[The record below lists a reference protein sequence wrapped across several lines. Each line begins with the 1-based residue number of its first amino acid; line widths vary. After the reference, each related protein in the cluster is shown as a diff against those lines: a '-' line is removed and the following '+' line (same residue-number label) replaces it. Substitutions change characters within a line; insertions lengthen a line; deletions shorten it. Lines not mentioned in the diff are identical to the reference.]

1 LHPVLEARTTV
12 PSEDEV
18 ELMSDNIEPLAIQ
31 DSKRRKSSMRRRSSV
46 HPIMETHAIQE
57 EPDTDPVPVFI
68 SAAVDSDVV
77 EPAPSERR
85 KSSMRRRSSFHPS
98 VTSVISE
105 NPPNLDSH
113 SMSSS
118 AADLPVSCV
127 SETTADCAQNESSDD
142 MEMTGVLPVMLVSA
156 APAQFAVASDAAV
169 AFAALKSPGK
179 RVSSQKIESLVSVFE
194 QKSQSTSVSKIS
206 ALKSPPPFRGLR
218 AEEPPAPSA
227 AQAVSHAGP
236 AVTATAP
243 LTKPVVVEDKASLV
257 RNLIKRIESNH
268 QSIAGTPSYK
278 GGPSSDVSTP
288 VIQLTS
294 ASTPHSAVP
303 CPASAA
309 VLPSETDHSFG
320 PFATTLTLPLPMAAL
335 ATPTATTILAP
346 AVACALDQS
355 ADTSIVQ
362 LALDC
367 SLNASMDCS
376 FNGSFS
382 EARQSKPKPVI
393 VATQADKARRD
404 AEKKA
409 AEVESASA
417 LRLDSEAKHKAA
429 RERRL
434 QLEEEN
440 RRKLEE
446 AEKAKRDREAAKQA
460 AVKAQLDEEQR
471 RKREEEEKRRREKE
485 SMTAALEDAKRKE
498 QARAFQKVPAALVA
512 SSATSS
518 AIETSLQRT
527 VVFSPNKAASSTA
540 EQTSISSL
548 VAPTVVPATIFSPA
562 KPVVASSLFG
572 GVKSLIST
580 VGGSFRAQPASFV
593 LKLLIPVSLAGIF
606 SPKLKTGTAPA
617 AAVVH
622 TFQAPAPVSQK
633 EIAALGVA
641 AVAAAQESGPTS
653 YDISND
659 CNRFASLSAASLP
672 ILRQTD
678 STFSAPTNAATA
690 RATQAQRSR

>member
-1 LHPVLEARTTV
+1 LIFLCFSKTFTDKKWMSLYMARIAKKGQATQNPSTTVSEASSTQIAVQPVLAAPATVSTENAKQNKRRKSSMLPISEVSIEETSRTDAGTSLAPTPSVLENEISAPASSERRQSSMRRRSSLHPVLSQAILEDEEAAPAPASVVADAVAFAAPSSSERRQSSMRRRSSLHPVLEARTTM

-434 QLEEEN
+434 QLEE
-440 RRKLEE
+440 
-446 AEKAKRDREAAKQA
+446 
-460 AVKAQLDEEQR
+460 
-471 RKREEEEKRRREKE
+471 
-485 SMTAALEDAKRKE
+485 
-498 QARAFQKVPAALVA
+498 
-512 SSATSS
+512 
-518 AIETSLQRT
+518 
-527 VVFSPNKAASSTA
+527 
-540 EQTSISSL
+540 
-548 VAPTVVPATIFSPA
+548 
-562 KPVVASSLFG
+562 
-572 GVKSLIST
+572 
-580 VGGSFRAQPASFV
+580 
-593 LKLLIPVSLAGIF
+593 
-606 SPKLKTGTAPA
+606 
-617 AAVVH
+617 
-622 TFQAPAPVSQK
+622 
-633 EIAALGVA
+633 
-641 AVAAAQESGPTS
+641 
-653 YDISND
+653 
-659 CNRFASLSAASLP
+659 
-672 ILRQTD
+672 
-678 STFSAPTNAATA
+678 
-690 RATQAQRSR
+690 